1 MKKWIFLFLAFIGC
15 RKVDSDGYQIFTIK
29 KGNHRSGYRY
39 KANCNNHIEFKV
51 IFDGS
56 AIYETEDPS
65 NQADV
70 NKLYGV
76 SDCGKNH
83 MKYSMRFGW
92 RYYQNKLQI
101 LWFKHEAGKF
111 TFDVIT
117 NIELNKPYTC
127 TLDIFK
133 DEYIMSVGGIT
144 TIVPRVCSSNMIEVV
159 IFSWVLAIVVS
170 VYIVYV
176 KNKNK

>member
-1 MKKWIFLFLAFIGC
+1 MKKWLFFFLVFLGC
-15 RKVDSDGYQIFTIK
+15 RKIDYNGYQIFTIK

-39 KANCNNHIEFKV
+39 KSNCNNHIEFKV
-51 IFDGS
+51 IFDES

-65 NQADV
+65 NQADI

-76 SDCGKNH
+76 SDCGKGH

-117 NIELNKPYTC
+117 SIETDKPYTC
-127 TLDIFK
+127 ILDIFD
-133 DEYIMSVGGIT
+133 DEYIMSVDGIT
-144 TIVPRVCSSNMIEVV
+144 TIVPRMCSSNNKRYYLYPYFGGDEVAPHT
-159 IFSWVLAIVVS
+159 IKIK
-170 VYIVYV
+170 I
-176 KNKNK
+176 KR

>member
-15 RKVDSDGYQIFTIK
+15 RKIDSNGYKTFTIK

-39 KANCNNHIEFKV
+39 KANYNNHIEFKV
-51 IFDGS
+51 MFNES
-56 AIYETEDPS
+56 AIYKTKDPL

-83 MKYSMRFGW
+83 MEYSMRFGW
-92 RYYQNKLQI
+92 RYYKDKLQI

-117 NIELNKPYTC
+117 NIELNKSYTC
-127 TLDIFK
+127 TLDIFEN
-133 DEYIMSVGGIT
+133 EYIMSVNGIA
-144 TIVPRVCSSNMIEVV
+144 TIVSRPCSDYKKRYYLYPYFGGDEVAPHTIE
-159 IFSWVLAIVVS
+159 IKIK
-170 VYIVYV
+170 I
-176 KNKNK
+176 